1 MDPSLKTVLF
11 VFLFYSLLCVLPLWS
26 TFKSTKRS
34 ELMINGAY
42 LIFFASFVLT
52 GLALVTGVAET
63 LAGTKTL
70 DGDKSK
76 QLKDF
81 MQFIIFGGFVITL
94 LFGSVGANIFSSGL
108 LNDSNLAVLK
118 KLDELETKIDKL
130 HESALKQQS
139 TSKSYSAIKLLAVI
153 GALGILYWA
162 W

>member
-1 MDPSLKTVLF
+1 MDPSLKAVLF
-11 VFLFYSLLCVLPLWS
+11 VFLFYSLLCVVPLWS
-26 TFKSTKRS
+26 TFKSIKRA

-42 LIFFASFVLT
+42 LIFFSSFVLT
-52 GLALVTGVAET
+52 GLGLVTGVAES
-63 LAGTKTL
+63 LAGTKAL
-70 DGDKSK
+70 DSEESE
-76 QLKDF
+76 QLKEF

-108 LNDSNLAVLK
+108 LNDGNLAVIK

-130 HESALKQQS
+130 HES
-139 TSKSYSAIKLLAVI
+139 TSKKESISKPLSIIKLIAVI